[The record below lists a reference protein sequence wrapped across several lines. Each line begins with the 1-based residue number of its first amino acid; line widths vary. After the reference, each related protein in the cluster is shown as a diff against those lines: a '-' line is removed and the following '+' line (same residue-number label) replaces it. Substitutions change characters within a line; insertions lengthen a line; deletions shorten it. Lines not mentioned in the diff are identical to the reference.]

1 MNITKKNKSKTHRS
15 KTTDWSSSRSPSPS
29 SRSNSSPSP
38 LQPTTRL
45 SNLRFRTRTSSRTS
59 SRPRSSSN
67 LKTTRSQ
74 PRTSSPFQYELKM
87 PDELPVKLNYSEKIA
102 KKMKKT
108 FQLHDD
114 VVPFKGSFHI
124 NNLFYLYLFKKY
136 KMDCILENW
145 QYGVEMRLHLKD
157 TEPIINPYFDEIIET
172 SSKKIINCILDGSKI
187 IIIPFLFDITID
199 EELRGGHANL
209 LIYRQNTGKLEH
221 FEPHGAIYEG
231 IGGEF
236 ITEQINAFLK
246 RFVKHLNYLIK
257 KENKLEGLLGKREKI
272 QKIKLLKSFD
282 VCPDIQGL
290 QSLEDASEMPRF
302 ITEPIGYCA
311 AWSMFFTELC
321 LKNPER
327 SSRDIYEAIME
338 KTELYD
344 DKNSYL
350 RNIIRGYTAFINNKI
365 AKHFSHVFAEQ
376 EFPQSIDILMEQIDP
391 NNPDINDLIKVSMY
405 SDKLLEIME
414 VETGVKNERMDDYPD
429 VRSRYIEFT
438 HGIRRSTSS
447 PSYKSEEPPIKTK
460 KHASSR
466 SNKSE
471 VIEEDKGLGVRRPRG
486 KKRTKRTK
494 RAKRDN

>member
-1 MNITKKNKSKTHRS
+1 MNITKKNKSKTHRP
-15 KTTDWSSSRSPSPS
+15 KTTDWSSSSNSSSS
-29 SRSNSSPSP
+29 SRSSP

-45 SNLRFRTRTSSRTS
+45 SNLRARTRTSSRA
-59 SRPRSSSN
+59 RSSSN
-67 LKTTRSQ
+67 LRTTASHS
-74 PRTSSPFQYELKM
+74 RTSSPFQYELKM
-87 PDELPVKLNYSEKIA
+87 PAELPVNLNYSEKIA

-114 VVPFKGSFHI
+114 VVPFKGSFHV

-136 KMDCILENW
+136 KMDCILQNW
-145 QYGVEMRLHLKD
+145 QYGVEMRLNLKD
-157 TEPIINPYFDEIIET
+157 TDPIINTYFDEIIET
-172 SSKKIINCILDGSKI
+172 SSQKIINCILDGSKI
-187 IIIPFLFDITID
+187 IIIPFIFDIIID

-282 VCPDIQGL
+282 VCPDMQGL
-290 QSLEDASEMPRF
+290 QLLEDASEMPRF

-376 EFPQSIDILMEQIDP
+376 EFPQSIDTLMEKIDP

-447 PSYKSEEPPIKTK
+447 PSYQSEEHLAKEK
-460 KHASSR
+460 SHSNSR
-466 SNKSE
+466 SNKSK
-471 VIEEDKGLGVRRPRG
+471 VTEEDKGLGIRRPKG
-486 KKRTKRTK
+486 KKKTRKTKK
-494 RAKRDN
+494 NN

>member
-1 MNITKKNKSKTHRS
+1 MNITKKSKSKTHRP
-15 KTTDWSSSRSPSPS
+15 KTTDWSSSSNSSSS
-29 SRSNSSPSP
+29 SRSSP

-45 SNLRFRTRTSSRTS
+45 SNLRARTRTRTS

-67 LKTTRSQ
+67 LRTTASHS
-74 PRTSSPFQYELKM
+74 RTSSPFQYELKM
-87 PDELPVKLNYSEKIA
+87 PAELPVNLNYSEKIA

-114 VVPFKGSFHI
+114 VVPFKGSFHV

-136 KMDCILENW
+136 KMDCILQNW
-145 QYGVEMRLHLKD
+145 QYGVEMRLNLKD
-157 TEPIINPYFDEIIET
+157 TDPIINTYFDEIIET
-172 SSKKIINCILDGSKI
+172 SSQKIINCILDGSKI
-187 IIIPFLFDITID
+187 IIIPFIFDIIID

-282 VCPDIQGL
+282 VCPDMQGL
-290 QSLEDASEMPRF
+290 QLLEDASEMPRF

-429 VRSRYIEFT
+429 VRSRYTEFT
-438 HGIRRSTSS
+438 QGIRRSTSS
-447 PSYKSEEPPIKTK
+447 PSYQSEGHLAKEKS
-460 KHASSR
+460 HSNSR
-466 SNKSE
+466 SMKSK
-471 VIEEDKGLGVRRPRG
+471 VTEEDKGLGVRRPKG
-486 KKRTKRTK
+486 KKKTRRTKK
-494 RAKRDN
+494 HN